1 MSKSKLSKKKIV
13 GGSMIAGVIV
23 ILLVVVWLKPSAV
36 ERDPKTLCRSEGP
49 SAITAILLDRTDS
62 FLPTTKSDLEQR
74 IWNLLDEIEENH
86 EISLFAVDPTHGG
99 SLDPII
105 EVCSP
110 GDPDNVDHLTQ
121 SEAIMRR
128 NWQQK
133 FRTPLEGELKKL
145 LTNKEAKSSPIMES
159 VQSVAIK
166 HFQSTKRRNVPRRLI
181 IVSDLLQNSDAISFY
196 KAQPNFERFRG
207 SPQARGLNPDLR
219 NVEIELWLIQRKQ
232 RQQGDGEAVL
242 QFFRS
247 WLAEH
252 GGQVR
257 ASVRTSGIN
266 N

>member
-1 MSKSKLSKKKIV
+1 MSKGKLSNKTIA
-13 GGSMIAGVIV
+13 GGAMIAGVTV
-23 ILLVVVWLKPSAV
+23 ILLVFVLLKPPSV

-62 FLPTTKSDLEQR
+62 FMPTTKSDLETR
-74 IWNLLDEIEENH
+74 IWNLLDKIEENH

-105 EVCSP
+105 KVCSP
-110 GDPDNVDHLTQ
+110 GDPENVDHLTQ
-121 SEAIMRR
+121 SEAIIRR

-133 FRTPLEGELKKL
+133 FRAPLEEELRKL

-166 HFQSTKRRNVPRRLI
+166 HFQSTKRRDVPRRLI

-196 KAQPNFERFRG
+196 KNQPDFERFHG
-207 SPQARGLNPDLR
+207 SPQARWLNPDLR
-219 NVEIELWLIQRKQ
+219 DVEIELWLIQRKQ

-252 GGQVR
+252 GAEVR

>member
-1 MSKSKLSKKKIV
+1 
-13 GGSMIAGVIV
+13 MIAGVVV
-23 ILLVVVWLKPSAV
+23 ILLVSVWLKPSVV
-36 ERDPKTLCRSEGP
+36 ERDPKTLCRAEGP

-105 EVCSP
+105 KVCSP

-133 FRTPLEGELKKL
+133 FRAPLEEELGKL
-145 LTNKEAKSSPIMES
+145 LTNKEAKSSPIMEA
-159 VQSVAIK
+159 VQSVAIQ
-166 HFQSTKRRNVPRRLI
+166 HFQSSNRRNVSRRLI

-196 KAQPNFERFRG
+196 KAQPNFERFRS

-219 NVEIELWLIQRKQ
+219 SVEIELWLIQRKQ
-232 RQQGDGEAVL
+232 RQQGDGAAVL

-257 ASVRTSGIN
+257 SSVRTSGIN
-266 N
+266 D

>member
-1 MSKSKLSKKKIV
+1 
-13 GGSMIAGVIV
+13 MIAGVVV
-23 ILLVVVWLKPSAV
+23 ILLVSVWLKPSAV
-36 ERDPKTLCRSEGP
+36 ERDPKTLCRAEGP

-74 IWNLLDEIEENH
+74 IWNLLNEIEENH
-86 EISLFAVDPTHGG
+86 ELSLFAVDPTHGG

-105 EVCSP
+105 KVCSP

-133 FRTPLEGELKKL
+133 FRAPLEEELGKL
-145 LTNKEAKSSPIMES
+145 LTNKEAKSSPIMEA
-159 VQSVAIK
+159 VQSVAIQ
-166 HFQSTKRRNVPRRLI
+166 HFQSSNRRNVSRRLI

-196 KAQPNFERFRG
+196 KAQPNFERFRS

-219 NVEIELWLIQRKQ
+219 SVEIELWLIQRKQ
-232 RQQGDGEAVL
+232 RQQGDGAAVL

-257 ASVRTSGIN
+257 SSVRTSGIN
-266 N
+266 D

>member
-1 MSKSKLSKKKIV
+1 MSAGKLAHKTIA
-13 GGSMIAGVIV
+13 GGAMIAGVIV
-23 ILLVVVWLKPSAV
+23 ILLVFVWLKPRPI

-62 FLPTTKSDLEQR
+62 FMPTTKIDLETR
-74 IWNLLDEIEENH
+74 VWNLLDQVEENH
-86 EISLFAVDPTHGG
+86 EIGLFAVDPEHGG

-105 EVCSP
+105 KVCSP
-110 GDPDNVDHLTQ
+110 GDPKNVDHLTQ
-121 SEAIMRR
+121 SEAIIRR

-133 FRTPLEGELKKL
+133 FRTPLEGELRKL

-159 VQSVAIK
+159 VQLVAIT
-166 HFQSTKRRNVPRRLI
+166 HFQSTQRRNVPRRLI

-196 KAQPNFERFRG
+196 KDEPDFQRFHQ

-219 NVEIELWLIQRKQ
+219 GVEIELWLIQRQQ

-257 ASVRTSGIN
+257 TSVRTSGIN
-266 N
+266 D